1 MNNEVAAYWGRIVA
15 WYEANTPPGTLRLPP
30 GIDEDLIQVAEAEIG
45 LRLPGDV
52 RTFYRMHD
60 GLDGSS
66 LLHYGEFLSL
76 EFLLGEHS
84 TTPRPGEPGADV
96 APHDLSGPIKPTWWS
111 LMRAKIVDNS
121 GDGVMVDLDPAPGG
135 TVGQIILFDH
145 EMGPRRV
152 LAPSFAEWLARLARA
167 LEAGKLAWHPVNT
180 QVEPP
185 GYSEPGGY
193 LKNWE
198 ADWA

>member
-1 MNNEVAAYWGRIVA
+1 MDDDVAVPWGRIVA

-30 GIDEDLIQVAEAEIG
+30 GIDEELIQVAEAEMG
-45 LRLPGDV
+45 LRLPDDV
-52 RTFYRMHD
+52 RAFYRMHN

-84 TTPRPGEPGADV
+84 TTPRPGDLGADN

-111 LMRAKIVDNS
+111 LMRVKIIDNS
-121 GDGVMVDLDPAPGG
+121 GDGVMVDLDLAPGG
-135 TVGQIILFDH
+135 TVGQVILFDH
-145 EMGPRRV
+145 ERGPRRV

-167 LEAGKLAWHPVNT
+167 LEAGKLAWDPAGT
-180 QVEPP
+180 QVAPP
-185 GYSEPGGY
+185 GYSEPGAY
-193 LKNWE
+193 LNNWE
-198 ADWA
+198 ADWT